1 MAAAQVGALTY
12 EIITMNYHHRFRVRA
27 SLARVAEFH
36 SHAAS
41 MPAILPPPIIVRVHH
56 APPILANG
64 DEMDFTMWLGPL
76 PVRWLARIETVSPTG
91 FSDRQLR
98 GPFAEWLHRHT
109 LVAVDENTTEVR
121 DEITL
126 RLLPHLLWWPIGLGM
141 RLGLPI
147 LFAFRAWKTKRI
159 LE

>member
-1 MAAAQVGALTY
+1 MK
-12 EIITMNYHHRFRVRA
+12 YHHCFRVRA

-36 SHAAS
+36 RHAAS
-41 MPAILPPPIIVRVHH
+41 MAAITPPLIIIRTHH
-56 APPILANG
+56 APPVLADG

-76 PVRWLARIETVSPTG
+76 PVRWLARIEAVSPAG
-91 FSDRQLR
+91 FSDRQLS
-98 GPFAEWLHRHT
+98 GPFAEWVHRHT
-109 LVAVDENTTEVR
+109 FVAVGENTTEVR

-126 RLLPHLLWWPIGLGM
+126 RLRPHPLWWPIGLGM